1 MNQPKTVPSSS
12 SSSVRPVLPRQD
24 LECTQPKTPSSS
36 SSSVRP
42 LLPRLDLVC
51 TQPKTVPSSSSSSVR
66 PLLPRQ
72 DLVCTSNSRGSTNTI
87 LSSRQRLRWT
97 HELHERFVD
106 AVEKLGGP
114 DRATPKGV
122 LRAMGVLG
130 LTTFH
135 VKSHLQK
142 YRLAAHQPESSA
154 DGKKSDKKQAGNTTS
169 SSDGSSKAQKTL
181 ELKWKTEEQKQLH
194 EPPEVQS
201 QLQVGEADQGKHQKV
216 TEEHQQQPSAD
227 LTEASVLETP
237 VTVDSGPAP
246 LSIEPSVPFGS
257 PSQDKAAN
265 GCSPPPASAD
275 DSHKS
280 VKSEQASPSSSK
292 PPLQDGAP
300 KECAPDPE
308 SDRTE
313 PSTTVPAS
321 GSPIR
326 AAMAQSGS
334 AAESFSSSQETSVLD
349 TTNCHV
355 GSPDKTPEGEKLAKK
370 QRVDEGPAC

>member
-1 MNQPKTVPSSS
+1 MNQPKAVASSSSSAVRPLLPRQDLVCTSNKAVPSSS
-12 SSSVRPVLPRQD
+12 S
-24 LECTQPKTPSSS
+24 TA
-36 SSSVRP
+36 VRP

-51 TQPKTVPSSSSSSVR
+51 TSNKAVPSSSASSVR

-114 DRATPKGV
+114 DRATPKVV

-154 DGKKSDKKQAGNTTS
+154 DGKKSDKKQAGNATS
-169 SSDGSSKAQKTL
+169 SSDGSFKVQKSL
-181 ELKWKTEEQKQLH
+181 PRKWKTEEQKQLH
-194 EPPEVQS
+194 DPPEVQS
-201 QLQVGEADQGKHQKV
+201 ELQMGEAHQGKHQKV
-216 TEEHQQQPSAD
+216 TQEHQQPSAD
-227 LTEASVLETP
+227 LTEAVLKTP
-237 VTVDSGPAP
+237 VTVDRGPE
-246 LSIEPSVPFGS
+246 SINIEPSVPFGS
-257 PSQDKAAN
+257 PSQDKAVN
-265 GCSPPPASAD
+265 QCSPAPVSAD
-275 DSHKS
+275 VSHKS
-280 VKSEQASPSSSK
+280 VETEQSVPSSSK
-292 PPLQDGAP
+292 PPLQDGSLE
-300 KECAPDPE
+300 ECAPDPE

-313 PSTTVPAS
+313 PSTNVPAS

-326 AAMAQSGS
+326 ADMPQSGS
-334 AAESFSSSQETSVLD
+334 VAESSSFSQETSVLD
-349 TTNCHV
+349 TTNCRV
-355 GSPDKTPEGEKLAKK
+355 GSPVETPEDEKSVKK
-370 QRVDEGPAC
+370 QRLDEGPAC